1 MYNARLAN
9 HHRTHPVNTQLMSE
23 LLGGAGRYKALRCL
37 FEHPDKGYG
46 PRELAAETGV
56 DPGNLS
62 RWLRRWADLGL
73 LERRTQ
79 SRQTIYVASMN
90 PALAPL
96 RTLLQQDS
104 EVVRVLRKRLAE
116 LKATVVAAAVFGSSA
131 RGETHTDSDID
142 LLLVTDAS
150 RLQAQAHFKAAGRA
164 LGRPVNVLTFTAN
177 QWAEAKRSGNE
188 LVREILRNPT
198 ITLQGELNAA
208 QT

>member
-1 MYNARLAN
+1 MA
-9 HHRTHPVNTQLMSE
+9 E
-23 LLGGAGRYKALRCL
+23 LLGGVGRYKALRRI

-73 LERRTQ
+73 LERRTR
-79 SRQTIYVASMN
+79 SRQTVYVVASD

-96 RTLLQQDS
+96 RTLLQQDG
-104 EVVRVLRKRLAE
+104 EVVRVLRERLAE
-116 LKATVVAAAVFGSSA
+116 LDVPVVAAAVFGSSA
-131 RGETHTDSDID
+131 RGDTHADSDVD

-164 LGRPVNVLTFTAN
+164 LGRPVNVLTFTAD

-188 LVREILRNPT
+188 LVAEIMRNPT
-198 ITLQGELNAA
+198 IVLQGELNAA
-208 QT
+208 QA

>member
-1 MYNARLAN
+1 M
-9 HHRTHPVNTQLMSE
+9 NTELMSE

-62 RWLRRWADLGL
+62 RWLRRWADIGL
-73 LERRTQ
+73 LERRTGI
-79 SRQTIYVASMN
+79 RQTLYAASMS

-96 RTLLQQDS
+96 RALLQQDN
-104 EVVRVLRKRLAE
+104 EVVRVLRERLAE
-116 LKATVVAAAVFGSSA
+116 LDAPVSAAAVFGSTA
-131 RGETHTDSDID
+131 RGEAQAGSDID

-150 RLQAQAHFKAAGRA
+150 RLQAQAHFKAAGRT
-164 LGRPVNVLTFTAN
+164 LGRAVNVVTFTAN
-177 QWAEAKRSGNE
+177 QWAEAKRSGDE
-188 LVREILRNPT
+188 FVAEVLRNPV

-208 QT
+208 QG

>member
-1 MYNARLAN
+1 
-9 HHRTHPVNTQLMSE
+9 MSE

-79 SRQTIYVASMN
+79 SRQTVYVASMD

-104 EVVRVLRKRLAE
+104 ELVRVLRERLAE
-116 LKATVVAAAVFGSSA
+116 LKAPVVAAAVFGSSA
-131 RGETHTDSDID
+131 RGEAHADSDID

-150 RLQAQAHFKAAGRA
+150 RLQAQAHFKPAGRA
-164 LGRPVNVLTFTAN
+164 LGRPVNVLTFTPD
-177 QWAEAKRSGNE
+177 QWAKAMRSGDE
-188 LVREILRNPT
+188 LVAEILRNP
-198 ITLQGELNAA
+198 IIPLQGELNAA
-208 QT
+208 QA